1 MIMET
6 LTFVILEDEEAH
18 FSLMKRALAKDLPH
32 AAVYH
37 FQDPITCLKRLDEI
51 VPTAIITDYRM
62 PGLNGL
68 EFLEALNQQNLDI
81 PVIMVTGQG
90 DEDIAVRAM
99 KLGARDYLVK
109 SGDFFTLLPS
119 VIEKVVHEKK
129 TRDALRAAEEKYR
142 TDRKRADEQIHTLT
156 QELMRYQENERQMIS
171 RELHDSI
178 AQDLSSLKIGCAT
191 LFDYQPPIPAEI
203 KQKVAGFSKV
213 LHKIITNVRDLSYL
227 LRPPG
232 LDQLG
237 IAQSISEYC
246 DDFAEKTG
254 LKVNFNAAGMDAFQL
269 NDNININLFRLVQE
283 GLNNIRKHADAAQ
296 STVKLISA
304 YPNII
309 LSIEDDGKG
318 FDVEERLATMNHKK
332 RMGLQ
337 SMQERAMLLGGKIAI
352 QSQPGKGTKIVVKVP
367 CANTES
373 DTGAKI

>member
-1 MIMET
+1 MET

-32 AAVYH
+32 AVVYH

-119 VIEKVVHEKK
+119 VIEKVGHEKK

-178 AQDLSSLKIGCAT
+178 AQDLSWLKIGCAT

-203 KQKVAGFSKV
+203 KQKVAEFSKV
-213 LHKIITNVRDLSYL
+213 LHKIITSVRDLSYL
-227 LRPPG
+227 LRPSG

-237 IAQSISEYC
+237 IVQSISEYC

-254 LKVNFNAAGMDAFQL
+254 LKVNFTAAGMDVFQH

-283 GLNNIRKHADAAQ
+283 GLNNIRKHAEAGQ

-318 FDVEERLATMNHKK
+318 FDVKEHLATMNHKK

-337 SMQERAMLLGGKIAI
+337 SMQARAMLLGGKIAI

-367 CANTES
+367 CANTEN

>member
-1 MIMET
+1 MET

-32 AAVYH
+32 AVVYH

-178 AQDLSSLKIGCAT
+178 AQDLSWLKIGCAT

-203 KQKVAGFSKV
+203 KQKVAEFSKV
-213 LHKIITNVRDLSYL
+213 LHKIITSVRDLSYL
-227 LRPPG
+227 LRPSG

-237 IAQSISEYC
+237 IVQSISEYC

-254 LKVNFNAAGMDAFQL
+254 LKVNFTAAGMDVFQH

-283 GLNNIRKHADAAQ
+283 GLNNIRKHAEAGQ

-318 FDVEERLATMNHKK
+318 FDVKEQLATMNHKK

-367 CANTES
+367 CANTEN
-373 DTGAKI
+373 DTGTKI

>member
-1 MIMET
+1 MET

-32 AAVYH
+32 AAVFH

-142 TDRKRADEQIHTLT
+142 TDRKQAEEQIRTLT
-156 QELMRYQENERQMIS
+156 QELMRYQENERKMIS

-213 LHKIITNVRDLSYL
+213 LHKIIANVRDLSYL

-237 IAQSISEYC
+237 IVQSISEYC

-254 LKVNFNAAGMDAFQL
+254 LKVNFTAAGMDAFQP
-269 NDNININLFRLVQE
+269 NDKININLFRLVQE
-283 GLNNIRKHADAAQ
+283 GLNNIRKHAAAGQ

-309 LSIEDDGKG
+309 LSIEDNGKG
-318 FDVEERLATMNHKK
+318 FDVEEQPATMK

-337 SMQERAMLLGGKIAI
+337 SMQERARLLGGKIAI

-367 CANTES
+367 CATTES
-373 DTGAKI
+373 DEVKP